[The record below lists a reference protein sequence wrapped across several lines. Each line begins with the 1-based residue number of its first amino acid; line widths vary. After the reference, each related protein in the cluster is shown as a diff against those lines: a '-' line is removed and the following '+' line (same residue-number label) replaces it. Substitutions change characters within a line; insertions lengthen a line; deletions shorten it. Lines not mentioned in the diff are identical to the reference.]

1 MNSEKKIIE
10 KWYKRL
16 GFAPEYD
23 CEFYELLKHTD
34 IDPTQSAESYCTGA
48 HDGREAFLMQLYF
61 LETAKKQ
68 YAERGIPDEIFYDT
82 MHDIVR
88 WTDTWHPLTGKLCQ
102 GEMLWLRL
110 HLTFRLFKLG
120 RLQFCMQ
127 EFDKDYPDFGIKSGD
142 RFLDV
147 HIPAEGPLDIGEC
160 EKSFRAAIDF
170 FAKFFPKF
178 EYKYFSCFSWLLDE
192 TLLKY
197 IKPDSNIIR
206 FGRLFVPIDRVAADD
221 ILKFTFSRAATRENL
236 DGYEAKNAFQQRI
249 KDAISAGEIFYETK
263 GIIDRARYEN
273 R

>member
-1 MNSEKKIIE
+1 MNNEKKIIE
-10 KWYKRL
+10 KWYKQL

-23 CEFYELLKHTD
+23 REFYELLGHTD
-34 IDPTQSAESYCTGA
+34 IDPTQTAESYCTGV
-48 HDGREAFLMQLYF
+48 HDGGEALLMQLYF
-61 LETAKKQ
+61 LEAAKKQ

-88 WTDTWHPLTGKLCQ
+88 WTDTCHELTGRLCQ
-102 GEMLWLRL
+102 SELLWLRL
-110 HLTFRLFKLG
+110 HLTLRLFKLG

-127 EFDKDYPDFGIKSGD
+127 EFDKAYPDFGIKSGD

-160 EKSFRAAIDF
+160 EKSFRAAIEF
-170 FAKFFPKF
+170 FAKFFPEF

-221 ILKFTFSRAATRENL
+221 ILKYTFSRAATRENL
-236 DGYEAKNAFQQRI
+236 DGYTAKNAFQQRI

-263 GIIDRARYEN
+263 GIINRARYEN